1 MNFIGPTGWGAR
13 INYDSKDWRPW
24 NPDKWVVHY
33 GGGATRGAYDGVDRE
48 KAVLRAWEWWHLDG
62 RGWAGIAYNYAIGM
76 SGTVYRLRGEQ
87 RSAAT
92 SGDIEPDGIP
102 ENYEARAVVF
112 IMGGHQIPTSAA
124 LQAFTDLH
132 QSFPDLPVIVHSD
145 VRGTSYTSCPGT
157 FLRVW
162 VHRKEYYEKMQ
173 FTEEEEKILKEFARG
188 IKQMSSEGHGF
199 AVSMIKM
206 IRGMRKLY
214 RQS

>member
-1 MNFIGPTGWGAR
+1 MSMTSPTEWGAR
-13 INYDSKDWRPW
+13 IDYDTKDWRPW

-33 GGGATRGAYDGVDRE
+33 GGNATRGAYDGVDRE

-112 IMGGHQIPTSAA
+112 IMGGDQIPTKEA
-124 LQAFTDLH
+124 LQAFKDLH
-132 QSFPDLPVIVHSD
+132 QQLGSDLPVIVHSD
-145 VRGTSYTSCPGT
+145 VRGTSYTKCPGT
-157 FLRVW
+157 YLRMW
-162 VHRKEYYEKMQ
+162 VHRKEYEMQ
-173 FTEEEEKILKEFARG
+173 FTPEEEKVLKDFARG
-188 IKQMSSEGHGF
+188 IKEMGSDGHGF
-199 AVSMIKM
+199 ATYL
-206 IRGMRKLY
+206 IRFY
-214 RQS
+214 RAIRQHFV